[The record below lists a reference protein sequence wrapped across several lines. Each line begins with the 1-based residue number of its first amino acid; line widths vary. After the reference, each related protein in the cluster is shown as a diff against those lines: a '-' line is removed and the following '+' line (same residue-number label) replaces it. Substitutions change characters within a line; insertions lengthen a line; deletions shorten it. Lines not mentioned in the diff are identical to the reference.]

1 MENLVF
7 ALSVT
12 GPIFLMI
19 IGGYLL
25 KYKGIVRDSF
35 IDDASRLVFHVAL
48 PALLF
53 INIYS
58 SDANPAQ
65 EIDLLV
71 AGVLGTFVMLPL
83 AWLLAR
89 PVSPMDRSA
98 FIQGAFRGNV
108 AIVGL
113 AWIEKAYG
121 SEGVSNSAG
130 LVAALT
136 IQFNVIAVALFV
148 LYNKD
153 RKFGWRMMLW
163 ELVKNPLILGV
174 IAAIVCRLLAVRL
187 PEVLHDT
194 IQYLAS
200 VGLPLGLICIGASM
214 KMRTLMR
221 SSPTALAASLLKL
234 VVAPIV
240 CLLIG
245 LALGMSP
252 EYLGYLILMT
262 GAPCAISA
270 FVMAHA
276 MGGNSQLTANIVG
289 LSTLLSVVT
298 ASIGLALL
306 KVYF

>member
-98 FIQGAFRGNV
+98 FIQG
-108 AIVGL
+108 
-113 AWIEKAYG
+113 
-121 SEGVSNSAG
+121 
-130 LVAALT
+130 
-136 IQFNVIAVALFV
+136 LFV
-148 LYNKD
+148 EMWRLSALPGSKKPTEA
-153 RKFGWRMMLW
+153 RVFPIPQGW
-163 ELVKNPLILGV
+163 
-174 IAAIVCRLLAVRL
+174 
-187 PEVLHDT
+187 
-194 IQYLAS
+194 
-200 VGLPLGLICIGASM
+200 
-214 KMRTLMR
+214 
-221 SSPTALAASLLKL
+221 
-234 VVAPIV
+234 
-240 CLLIG
+240 
-245 LALGMSP
+245 
-252 EYLGYLILMT
+252 
-262 GAPCAISA
+262 
-270 FVMAHA
+270 
-276 MGGNSQLTANIVG
+276 
-289 LSTLLSVVT
+289 
-298 ASIGLALL
+298 
-306 KVYF
+306 

>member
-25 KYKGIVRDSF
+25 TLRGVVRSSF
-35 IDDASRLVFHVAL
+35 IDDASKLVFHISL

-58 SDANPAQ
+58 AEADPSQ
-65 EIDLLV
+65 EIYLLT
-71 AGVLGTFVMLPL
+71 AGFLTTFVMIFL

-89 PVSPMDRSA
+89 PVAVADRSA

-121 SEGVSNSAG
+121 DTGVSDSAA
-130 LVAALT
+130 LVAVLT

-148 LYNKD
+148 LYSKNT
-153 RKFGWRMMLW
+153 KFGWRTLVW
-163 ELVKNPLILGV
+163 ELVKNPLILSV
-174 IAAIVCRLLAVRL
+174 LVAILCRMLEVRL
-187 PEVLHDT
+187 PEVLQDT

-200 VGLPLGLICIGASM
+200 VSLPLGLLCIGASM
-214 KMRTLMR
+214 KMRALVR
-221 SSPTALAASLLKL
+221 SSPTALAVSLLKL
-234 VVAPIV
+234 VVAPV
-240 CLLIG
+240 VSLLIG
-245 LALGMSP
+245 LGLGMGP
-252 EYLGYLILMT
+252 EYLGYLILMM

>member
-1 MENLVF
+1 MENLAF

-25 KYKGIVRDSF
+25 KLKGIVRTSF
-35 IDDASRLVFHVAL
+35 IDDASRLVFHITL

-58 SDANPAQ
+58 SDASPSK
-65 EIDLLV
+65 EIPLLT
-71 AGVLGTFVMLPL
+71 AGVLGTFLMLPL

-89 PVSPMDRSA
+89 PIMPMDRSA

-113 AWIEKAYG
+113 AWIQKAYG
-121 SEGVSNSAG
+121 DTGVSNSAA

-136 IQFNVIAVALFV
+136 IQFNVIAVVLFV
-148 LYNKD
+148 LYNKET
-153 RKFGWRMMLW
+153 KFGWRILFW

-174 IAAIVCRLLAVRL
+174 FAAIVCRMLAIRL

-200 VGLPLGLICIGASM
+200 VSLPLGLICVGASM

-221 SSPTALAASLLKL
+221 SSPTALVASLLKL
-234 VVAPIV
+234 VVAPMV

-245 LALGMSP
+245 LVLGMSP
-252 EYLGYLILMT
+252 EYLGYLMLMA
-262 GAPCAISA
+262 GSPCAISA

-306 KVYF
+306 KVYL